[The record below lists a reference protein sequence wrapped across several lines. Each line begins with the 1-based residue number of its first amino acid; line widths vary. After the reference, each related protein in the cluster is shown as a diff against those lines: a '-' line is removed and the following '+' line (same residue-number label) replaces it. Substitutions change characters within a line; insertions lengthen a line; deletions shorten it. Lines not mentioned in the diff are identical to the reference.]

1 MDVKDS
7 GLFTLKEIEE
17 QPGSWQSTLETV
29 NERQSDILQLWQ
41 DKDLDEIVLT
51 GCGSSYYLAL
61 SAAFTIE
68 CLTGVHCRALPAS
81 ELLVYSK
88 YLLGNAA
95 RSKRLLI
102 AISRSGETS
111 ETVKAVEVFKKGDFG
126 PVLSVS
132 CYSDNRMKENASLLI
147 SLPNAKEHSVVM
159 TKSFTSLL
167 IALQAIAGLWSQDS
181 EYLDKL
187 MQLPDLGR
195 ALLQR
200 AKTLAQRVVD
210 ARQYLDYIFLGAGPR
225 FALASES
232 MLKVREMAIKH
243 TEAYYPLEFRHGPK
257 STATNDTLVTL
268 LQGRMGQELER
279 DLAVDLKDLGVRIL
293 AIGDRLGKEVIQLAD
308 FHLDAELTG
317 NELADLSLYMP
328 TIQYIGLYTA
338 LRDGI
343 NPDQPRNLTQVVR
356 L

>member
-1 MDVKDS
+1 MKDTD
-7 GLFTLKEIEE
+7 LLTLREIEE
-17 QPGSWQSTLETV
+17 QPGSWQSALETI
-29 NERQSDILQLWQ
+29 EEHRSEILQLWH
-41 DKDLDEIVLT
+41 DTNLDEIVLT
-51 GCGSSYYLAL
+51 GCGSSYYIAL
-61 SAAFTIE
+61 SAAFVME
-68 CLTGVHCRALPAS
+68 CLTGVRCRALPAS
-81 ELLVYSK
+81 EILVYSS
-88 YLLGNAA
+88 YLLGSDAG
-95 RSKRLLI
+95 SKRLLI

-111 ETVKAVEVFKKGDFG
+111 ETVKAVKVFKKGDFG
-126 PVLSVS
+126 PVLGVS
-132 CYSDNRMKENASLLI
+132 CHSDNRMKENASLLI

-195 ALLQR
+195 ALLQQ
-200 AKTLAQRVVD
+200 AKALAKSVVEE
-210 ARQYLDYIFLGAGPR
+210 RQYDNYFFLGAGPR
-225 FALASES
+225 FGLASES

-243 TEAYYPLEFRHGPK
+243 TEAYHPLEFRHGPK
-257 STATNDTLVTL
+257 SIATNDTLVTL

-293 AIGDRLGKEVIQLAD
+293 AIGDRLGKEVIQLAN